1 MINKFPHQYPTPPLA
16 AGYYW
21 CGNKSVWM
29 GLVLISI
36 FIAGCAQTTS
46 TTTTTIPIVA
56 PSVPIGLRA
65 DSSLA
70 NTIDLIWQSTSETNI
85 AGYNVYR
92 SATPGSG
99 YSKIATVKI
108 GTAFWDTGTTITTSD
123 SSAWVLHAAGTG
135 LVAYPLPF
143 DPVAQTT
150 IILYRLTR
158 SEDAALAIYNVLG
171 QVVWNR
177 TSLAGSAGGTVGINK
192 ITWDGKDN
200 HANSL
205 PNGIYPVK
213 LSSGSTSEADYILIW
228 NGTGGLTAGNVYYYA
243 VTAFNTSGIESSYSV
258 EVSAEAR
265 ADGQTHWPT
274 RIVSGSVPADPIF
287 EYDPT
292 LPSYR

>member
-1 MINKFPHQYPTPPLA
+1 MINKT
-16 AGYYW
+16 
-21 CGNKSVWM
+21 VWL

-36 FIAGCAQTTS
+36 FIAGCSQTTS
-46 TTTTTIPIVA
+46 TTTTTTTIPIVG
-56 PSVPIGLRA
+56 PSIPVGLRA

-92 SATPGSG
+92 SASSGSG

-135 LVAYPLPF
+135 VVAYPVPF
-143 DPVAQTT
+143 DPAVQNDTL
-150 IILYRLTR
+150 LYRLTR
-158 SEDAALAIYNVLG
+158 DEDATLAIYNVLG

-177 TSLAGSAGGTVGINK
+177 TSLAGDAGGTVGINK

-228 NGTGGLTAGNVYYYA
+228 NGTGGFTAGNVYYYV
-243 VTAFNTSGIESSYSV
+243 VTTFNTSGIESSYSV

-274 RIVSGSVPADPIF
+274 RIVPGSDPADQIF